1 MDINSSYNFEYLKN
15 EAEEIVK
22 EILDKE
28 LVKDDTICKCQ
39 DCVLDIVA
47 FALNNLKPIYKTS
60 LTGSLYAKSAR
71 HTEYVEAAE
80 EAVKHAIEVVKKNP
94 SH

>member
-22 EILDKE
+22 EVLERE
-28 LVKDDTICKCQ
+28 LEKDNDICKCQ
-39 DCVLDIVA
+39 DCILDIVA
-47 FALNNLKPIYKTS
+47 FALNNIKPIYKTS

-71 HTEYVEAAE
+71 QTEYVKAAE
-80 EAVKHAIEVVKKNP
+80 DAVKYAIDVVKKNP

>member
-22 EILDKE
+22 EILEKE
-28 LVKDDTICKCQ
+28 LEHDESICKCQ

-47 FALNNLKPIYKTS
+47 FALNNIKPIYKTS

-71 HTEYVEAAE
+71 HTEYVKAAE
-80 EAVKHAIEVVKKNP
+80 EAVKYAIDVVKKNP

>member
-22 EILDKE
+22 EILEKE
-28 LVKDDTICKCQ
+28 LGKDDSICKCQ

-47 FALNNLKPIYKTS
+47 FALNNIKPIYKTS

-71 HTEYVEAAE
+71 QTEYIKAAE
-80 EAVKHAIEVVKKNP
+80 EAVKYAVDVVKKNP

>member
-22 EILDKE
+22 EVLERE
-28 LVKDDTICKCQ
+28 LEKDDDICKCQ

-47 FALNNLKPIYKTS
+47 FALNNIKPIYKTS

-71 HTEYVEAAE
+71 QTEYVKAAE
-80 EAVKHAIEVVKKNP
+80 DAVKYAIDVVKKNP